1 MSKTTTAIQE
11 DATAEVCTEHF
22 DFIIDEYSRNIKE
35 LKSRK
40 KTPEIKQKLNSLYTQ
55 KIAIEIAKESYL
67 DDFS

>member
-1 MSKTTTAIQE
+1 MSKTTAIVE
-11 DATAEVCTEHF
+11 DAAAEVCTEHF
-22 DFIIDEYSRNIKE
+22 DFIIDEYSRKIKE